1 MRARGVT
8 RAWVARVRATL
19 LGWLGSLGVVVDAV
33 AVTKSVTKRAAVW
46 WVEHVLCSPAC
57 RAVSAWTRKTVD
69 TLRDWRGWPVLA
81 GWLRRAV
88 RAVWRVAGPPVR
100 DAAGWLRHRA
110 PGVAWRGVCW
120 LARRVPRWT
129 WRVTVYALVGAWWV
143 VSRTVRWA
151 SGHTSYAAL
160 VRQMDD
166 DQRHGTAK
174 RLREEWARMAALRSA
189 LVVIVAVVAVLV
201 VTGAASKIGNLT
213 AVLITS
219 SLFALVGR
227 GVRPRPA
234 RDDHGLDLVVHSGPD
249 EPFPIADA
257 HTRAEAADAV
267 ARALKAEGVDLRMVG
282 EAVRQVWGWEVPV
295 ILRRGT
301 PSQVVDR
308 LAALETTLDLAA
320 GGAMASPD
328 RTRRARVVIRL
339 AERDPFIGLRSASAR
354 SATPLVSR
362 SITDRLHVGSVITGE
377 PLALGLLGVHGVVI
391 GDTGSGKSSTLCTL
405 ADAVTDCADATV
417 WDLDPAGTGLDV
429 LADSIERAER
439 TRAGIEDALAD
450 ALALAEVRPH
460 LLRELGMPGRE
471 WVPSPEHP
479 AVIVFI
485 DEYPRLSNVAKEM
498 AVEVL
503 RIGRKARVSLLLAAT
518 EATSDTLGDAIADTT
533 ALKIL
538 HACRHADVRLVL
550 GPSMLGEGWR
560 PDRLNPA
567 SADSPEDA
575 GSAYVYAPHYRDPVL
590 SKFRPV
596 SDEDTTDRA
605 RQRAPHR
612 PRIDA
617 VSWEAARKRRHS
629 NESGFTSGRAGGRHR
644 AAIALPSPRSG
655 EPAGVDRMA
664 IADVLAAFGDDDRV
678 WTVDLLARL
687 AGRHDRYAEW
697 TPEDLADA
705 VRPLGLS
712 PAQIRQDGRNRQGY
726 HRQAVSDALNRA
738 ERG

>member
-1 MRARGVT
+1 MNVRDVMRTWA
-8 RAWVARVRATL
+8 ARVRATR
-19 LGWLGSLGVVVDAV
+19 LGWLSAVTVVVDAAV
-33 AVTKSVTKRAAVW
+33 AW
-46 WVEHVLCSPAC
+46 WVERVLCSPAYLV
-57 RAVSAWTRKTVD
+57 VSARTRRSVAA
-69 TLRDWRGWPVLA
+69 LADWRVWPVLE
-81 GWLRRAV
+81 GLLRRTV

-100 DAAGWLRHRA
+100 DAAGWLRYRA
-110 PGVAWRGVCW
+110 AGAAWRGVCW
-120 LARRVPRWT
+120 VARRAPRWA
-129 WRVTVYALVGAWWV
+129 WRVTVDALVGAWWV
-143 VSRTVRWA
+143 LSRTVRWA
-151 SGHTSYAAL
+151 SAHSSYAAL
-160 VRQMDD
+160 VKQMDD

-174 RLREEWARMAALRSA
+174 RLREEWARLAVLRTV
-189 LVVIVAVVAVLV
+189 LVLITAVVMTLL
-201 VTGAASKIGNLT
+201 VTGAASKIGNAT
-213 AVLITS
+213 AVAIMVG
-219 SLFALVGR
+219 LFSLVGR
-227 GVRPRPA
+227 GVHPRPA
-234 RDDHGLDLVVHSGPD
+234 AVDHDLDLIVHSGPD

-267 ARALKAEGVDLRMVG
+267 ARALKTEGVDLRMVG
-282 EAVRQVWGWEVPV
+282 EAVRQAWGWEVPV

-301 PSQVVDR
+301 PSQVVDK
-308 LAALETTLDLAA
+308 LAALETTLDLPA

-339 AERDPFIGLRSASAR
+339 AERDPFTGLASAPAR
-354 SATPLVSR
+354 AALPLVSR

-429 LADSIERAER
+429 LGDSIERSER
-439 TRAGIEDALAD
+439 SRAGIEDALAD

-460 LLRELGMPGRE
+460 LLRDMGMPGRE

-479 AVIVFI
+479 AVIVFV
-485 DEYPRLSNVAKEM
+485 DEYSRLSNAAKEM
-498 AVEVL
+498 AVELL

-575 GSAYVYAPHYRDPVL
+575 GCGYVYAPHYRDPVL

-596 SDEDTTDRA
+596 SDEDTSDRA

-612 PRIDA
+612 PRVDA
-617 VSWEAARKRRHS
+617 VSWEAARKRRHANGS
-629 NESGFTSGRAGGRHR
+629 VPVQGRSGGGRHR
-644 AAIALPSPRSG
+644 VVPALPSPRGG
-655 EPAGVDRMA
+655 EPAGLDRMA
-664 IADVLAAFGDDDRV
+664 VADVLAAFGDNDRV

-687 AGRHDRYAEW
+687 AERHDRYADW

-705 VRPLGLS
+705 LRPLGLS

-726 HRQAVSDALNRA
+726 HRQAVSDALSRA

>member
-1 MRARGVT
+1 MSARRAT
-8 RAWVARVRATL
+8 RAWVARCRAGL
-19 LGWLGSLGVVVDAV
+19 FRWLRVVGV
-33 AVTKSVTKRAAVW
+33 AVDVVAAW
-46 WVEHVLCSPAC
+46 WVERVLCSSAWLT
-57 RAVSAWTRKTVD
+57 VSAWTRETVG
-69 TLRDWRGWPVLA
+69 TVRDWRGWPALTGVLC
-81 GWLRRAV
+81 

-100 DAAGWLRHRA
+100 DASGWLRHRA
-110 PGVAWRGVCW
+110 LGAVWRGVCW
-120 LARRVPRWT
+120 VARRAPRWT
-129 WRVTVYALVGAWWV
+129 WRVTVYALTGAWWV
-143 VSRTVRWA
+143 LSRSVRWA
-151 SGHTSYAAL
+151 SAHQSYAAL
-160 VRQMDD
+160 VKQMDD

-174 RLREEWARMAALRSA
+174 RLREEWARLAALRSV
-189 LVVIVAVVAVLV
+189 LVLIVAVVAVLV
-201 VTGAASKIGNLT
+201 VTGVANKIGNLT
-213 AVLITS
+213 AATILTC
-219 SLFALVGR
+219 LFSLVGR
-227 GVRPRPA
+227 GVRPAPTEG
-234 RDDHGLDLVVHSGPD
+234 DHGPDLIVHSGPD

-267 ARALKAEGVDLRMVG
+267 ARALRTEGVDLRMVG

-301 PSQVVDR
+301 PSQVVDK
-308 LAALETTLDLAA
+308 LAALETTLDLPA

-339 AERDPFIGLRSASAR
+339 AERDPFTGLAAAPSRPVM
-354 SATPLVSR
+354 PLVSR

-460 LLRELGMPGRE
+460 LLREMGMAGRE

-479 AVIVFI
+479 AVIVFV
-485 DEYPRLSNVAKEM
+485 DEYPRLSNTAKGL
-498 AVEVL
+498 AVDLL

-575 GSAYVYAPHYRDPVL
+575 GCGYVYAPHYRDPVL

-596 SDEDTTDRA
+596 SDEDTTQRA
-605 RQRAPHR
+605 RQRAPRR
-612 PRIDA
+612 PRVDT
-617 VSWEAARKRRHS
+617 VSWQAARKRRHT
-629 NESGFTSGRAGGRHR
+629 NESGFTPGGHGGRHR
-644 AAIALPSPRSG
+644 MVPAPRDS
-655 EPAGVDRMA
+655 EPAGVDRMVV
-664 IADVLAAFGDDDRV
+664 ADVLAAFGDDERL

-687 AGRHDRYAEW
+687 AERHDRYGDW
-697 TPEDLADA
+697 TPDDLADA

-712 PAQIRQDGRNRQGY
+712 AVQIRQGDSNRRGY
-726 HRQAVSDALNRA
+726 HRQAVTDALSRA

>member
-1 MRARGVT
+1 MT
-8 RAWVARVRATL
+8 RAAVARVRATL
-19 LGWLGSLGVVVDAV
+19 LGWLSSVGAVVDAV
-33 AVTKSVTKRAAVW
+33 AAW
-46 WVEHVLCSPAC
+46 WIERVLCSPAYLT
-57 RAVSAWTRKTVD
+57 ASVSVQKTVGSI
-69 TLRDWRGWPVLA
+69 RDWRVWPVLA
-81 GWLRRAV
+81 EWIRAV
-88 RAVWRVAGPPVR
+88 ARAVWRVVGPPVR
-100 DAAGWLRHRA
+100 DAVGWLRHRA
-110 PGVAWRGVCW
+110 PGVVWRGLCW
-120 LARRVPRWT
+120 LARRVPRWI
-129 WRVTVYALVGAWWV
+129 WRATFYAFVGAWWV
-143 VSRTVRWA
+143 LSRTVRWA
-151 SGHTSYAAL
+151 SGHASYAGL

-174 RLREEWARMAALRSA
+174 RLREEWARMAALRSV
-189 LVVIVAVVAVLV
+189 LVLIVAVVVALV
-201 VTGAASKIGNLT
+201 VTGVANKIGTVT
-213 AVLITS
+213 AAVIVS
-219 SLFALVGR
+219 GVFALVGR
-227 GVRPRPA
+227 VIRSTPA
-234 RDDHGLDLVVHSGPD
+234 GDDHGPEVIVHSGPD

-267 ARALKAEGVDLRMVG
+267 ARALRTEGVDLRMVG
-282 EAVRQVWGWEVPV
+282 EAVRQGWGWEVPV

-301 PSQVVDR
+301 PSQVVDK
-308 LAALETTLDLAA
+308 LAALETTLDLPA

-339 AERDPFIGLRSASAR
+339 AERDPFTGLSAAPSRPAL
-354 SATPLVSR
+354 PLVSR
-362 SITDRLHVGSVITGE
+362 SITARLHVGSVITGE

-429 LADSIERAER
+429 LADSIERSER

-460 LLRELGMPGRE
+460 LLREMGMAGRE

-479 AVIVFI
+479 AVVVFV
-485 DEYPRLSNVAKEM
+485 DEYPRLSNAAKEM
-498 AVEVL
+498 AVDIL
-503 RIGRKARVSLLLAAT
+503 RIGRKARVSLLLAST

-575 GSAYVYAPHYRDPVL
+575 GCGYVYAPHYRDPVL

-596 SDEDTTDRA
+596 SDEDTAERA

-612 PRIDA
+612 PRVDA

-629 NESGFTSGRAGGRHR
+629 NESGFTPGKSGRHR
-644 AAIALPSPRSG
+644 AALALPSPRSG
-655 EPAGVDRMA
+655 EPAPLDRMA
-664 IADVLAAFGDDDRV
+664 VADVLAAFGDDERV

-687 AGRHDRYAEW
+687 AGRHERYAEW

-705 VRPLGLS
+705 LRPLGLS

-726 HRQAVSDALNRA
+726 HRQAVSDALSRS

>member
-1 MRARGVT
+1 M
-8 RAWVARVRATL
+8 VARVRATL
-19 LGWLGSLGVVVDAV
+19 LGWLGAFGAVIDAV
-33 AVTKSVTKRAAVW
+33 TGW
-46 WVEHVLCSPAC
+46 WVERVLFSPAYLAIAGWV
-57 RAVSAWTRKTVD
+57 RETVAA
-69 TLRDWRGWPVLA
+69 LRFWRGWPVLA
-81 GWLRRAV
+81 DRARRV
-88 RAVWRVAGPPVR
+88 WRAVWSVAGPPVR

-110 PGVAWRGVCW
+110 PGVVWRGVCW
-120 LARRVPRWT
+120 FARRAPRWT
-129 WRVTVYALVGAWWV
+129 WRTTVYALCGAWWV

-151 SGHTSYAAL
+151 SGHASYARL

-166 DQRHGTAK
+166 EQRHGTAK
-174 RLREEWARMAALRSA
+174 RLREEWARMAAVRSV
-189 LVVIVAVVAVLV
+189 LMLIVAVVVVLV
-201 VTGAASKIGNLT
+201 VSGIAGKLGNLPAASIMFG
-213 AVLITS
+213 V
-219 SLFALVGR
+219 FALVGR
-227 GVRPRPA
+227 GVRPQPA
-234 RDDHGLDLVVHSGPD
+234 EGDHDHELIVHSGPD

-267 ARALKAEGVDLRMVG
+267 SRALRTEGVDLRLVG
-282 EAVRQVWGWEVPV
+282 EAVRQSWGWEVPV

-301 PSQVVDR
+301 PSQVVDK
-308 LAALETTLDLAA
+308 LAALETTLDLPA

-339 AERDPFIGLRSASAR
+339 AERDPFTGLQAAPAHAAR
-354 SATPLVSR
+354 PLVSR

-391 GDTGSGKSSTLCTL
+391 GDTGSGKSSTLATL

-429 LADSIERAER
+429 LADSIERSER

-460 LLRELGMPGRE
+460 LLRDMGMQGRE
-471 WVPSPEHP
+471 WVPTREHP
-479 AVIVFI
+479 AVIVFV
-485 DEYPRLSNVAKEM
+485 DEYSRLSNAAKEM

-596 SDEDTTDRA
+596 SDEDTAQRA

-612 PRIDA
+612 PRVDA
-617 VSWEAARKRRHS
+617 VSIEAARKRRAANGFS
-629 NESGFTSGRAGGRHR
+629 PSGNGSGSGRHR
-644 AAIALPSPRSG
+644 AVIALPSPRSG
-655 EPAGVDRMA
+655 EPAPLDRMA
-664 IADVLAAFGDDDRV
+664 VADVLAAFGDDERL

-687 AGRHDRYAEW
+687 AGRHDRYADW

-705 VRPLGLS
+705 LRPLKLS
-712 PAQIRQDGRNRQGY
+712 PAQIKQDGRNRQGY
-726 HRQAVSDALNRA
+726 HRQVVSDALSA
-738 ERG
+738 QERG